1 MVRLIGDCCRN
12 NGMLGRELT
21 NPCSLNPP
29 PNPHLLWLHLGH
41 RFLERWHAGPGFWA
55 YMGNQ
60 CWNILEYPNTQKNNF
75 HLMGTFESIDPSLV
89 SWDLGSR
96 LSKIEIAPTTVSC
109 NGSCVS
115 RKLVLFCHQP
125 TLIPGSIGASVGASV
140 GASRGLARGDMVKRA
155 FGSKLS
161 LLVWVAQVSN
171 IFSFDVEGF
180 PDWIMIIIDTH

>member
-1 MVRLIGDCCRN
+1 MVRLIGDCCRDY
-12 NGMLGRELT
+12 GMLGRELT
-21 NPCSLNPP
+21 NPCSLNLP

-60 CWNILEYPNTQKNNF
+60 CWNILEYPNTQKNNS

-96 LSKIEIAPTTVSC
+96 LSKIEIAPTTVSFHLQLC
-109 NGSCVS
+109 F
-115 RKLVLFCHQP
+115 KE
-125 TLIPGSIGASVGASV
+125 ASV
-140 GASRGLARGDMVKRA
+140 GASRGLARDMVKRA

-161 LLVWVAQVSN
+161 LLV
-171 IFSFDVEGF
+171 
-180 PDWIMIIIDTH
+180 